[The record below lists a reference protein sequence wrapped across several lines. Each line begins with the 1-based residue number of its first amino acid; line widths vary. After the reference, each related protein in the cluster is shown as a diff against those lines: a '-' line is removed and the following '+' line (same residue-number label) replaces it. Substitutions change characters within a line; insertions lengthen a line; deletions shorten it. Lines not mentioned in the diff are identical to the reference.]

1 MLVKEFYNIL
11 LTEEP
16 TVKIPHLQ
24 DYGPLKPYETRCH
37 KFSSDVKLYKRNNR
51 KKL

>member
-16 TVKIPHLQ
+16 TVKYLY
-24 DYGPLKPYETRCH
+24 DYGLLHCEIQCH
-37 KFSSDVKLYKRNNR
+37 KFSSDVKLFKRNNR
-51 KKL
+51 GKVR